1 MLVPEWRPALA
12 AAHVA
17 ALDWLEGLPDRSV
30 TPDAD
35 YDAMYA
41 ALAEPMPEAGCPP
54 EQVISELAAT
64 MKPGLMAFNHG
75 RFFGWVI
82 GGSMPAGVAADWLVA
97 AWDQNT
103 AMAEPSPAV
112 SALEAVTAEWLLEL
126 LDLPRTSSVAFVT
139 GAQVANLVCLAAA
152 RDRVLAEVGWD
163 VEADGLV
170 GAPAVTVLAGEFVH
184 HTVGKAVRILG
195 LGERRMVEIEAD
207 GNARM
212 RPEALAEAL
221 SSVTGPAIICA
232 QAGEIATGGIDPLAA
247 IADVVDARRPDA
259 PTWLHVDGA
268 IGLFGRA
275 SRVLA
280 SKFAGAERAD
290 SWCTDA
296 HKWLNTPYDCG
307 IAIVRDR
314 EAHHRAMT
322 LHASYLP
329 QPGAARD
336 PIDWNPEMSRRAR
349 ATAVYATLRALGR
362 SGVAEI
368 AERDCAM
375 AELLA
380 ESVRMIPGAEVC
392 NEVELNQV
400 LVRLHDPAGQ
410 DDDAHTRAALARL
423 QASGVAFP
431 SGTTFRGRSAIRFS
445 IVNWATDERD
455 VAETVEA
462 LADAHTRWG

>member
-1 MLVPEWRPALA
+1 MRVTDWRPALN
-12 AAHVA
+12 AAHDA
-17 ALDWLEGLPDRSV
+17 ALDWLEH
-30 TPDAD
+30 
-35 YDAMYA
+35 
-41 ALAEPMPEAGCPP
+41 LAERPVGPTRDYAEILEALREPLPEIGVPA
-54 EQVISELAAT
+54 EDVIRALDESVRG
-64 MKPGLMAFNHG
+64 GLMAFNHG

-82 GGSMPAGVAADWLVA
+82 GGAMPVGVAADWLVT

-103 AMAEPSPAV
+103 AMSEPTPGV
-112 SALEAVTAEWLLEL
+112 SAVEALTGEWLLDL
-126 LDLPRTSSVAFVT
+126 LDLPRGASFAFVT

-152 RDRVLAEVGWD
+152 RHRVLADVDWD
-163 VEADGLV
+163 VEADGLI
-170 GAPAVTVLAGEFVH
+170 GAPPVTVVAGEFVH
-184 HTVGKAVRILG
+184 HTIGKAVRILG
-195 LGERRMVEIEAD
+195 LGERRMVEVAAD

-212 RPEALAEAL
+212 RPDALADAL
-221 SSVTGPAIICA
+221 AAVTGPAIVCA

-247 IADVVDARRPDA
+247 IADVVDARRKLA

-275 SRVLA
+275 SHLLA
-280 SKFAGAERAD
+280 PKFAGAERAD

-314 EAHHRAMT
+314 EAHHQSMT

-362 SGVAEI
+362 AGVAKI
-368 AERDCAM
+368 AERDCEM
-375 AELLA
+375 ARLLA
-380 ESVRMIPGAEVC
+380 AGVREIPGAEVI

-400 LVRLHDPAGQ
+400 LIRLQDPAGI
-410 DDDAHTRAALARL
+410 DDDAHTRATLARL
-423 QASGVAFP
+423 QSSGVAFP
-431 SGTTFRGRSAIRFS
+431 SGTTFRGRAAIRFS
-445 IVNWATDERD
+445 IANWATDEDD
-455 VAETVEA
+455 VAETLEA
-462 LADAHTRWG
+462 LAEAHTRWG

>member
-1 MLVPEWRPALA
+1 MRVPEWRPALT
-12 AAHVA
+12 AAHDA
-17 ALDWLEGLPDRSV
+17 ALEWLEHLAERPVRPEVDYEAMYAVLHEPLPDEGLPAERV
-30 TPDAD
+30 IAELDA
-35 YDAMYA
+35 A
-41 ALAEPMPEAGCPP
+41 
-54 EQVISELAAT
+54 VR
-64 MKPGLMAFNHG
+64 PGLMAMNHG

-82 GGSMPAGVAADWLVA
+82 GGSTPAGVAADWLVA

-103 AMAEPSPAV
+103 AMAEPTPGV

-126 LDLPRTSSVAFVT
+126 LDLPATASVAFVT

-152 RDRVLAEVGWD
+152 RDRVLADSGWD
-163 VEADGLV
+163 VEGDGLL
-170 GAPAVTVLAGEFVH
+170 GAPPVSVLAGEFVH

-195 LGERRMVEIEAD
+195 LGESRMVEVAAD
-207 GNARM
+207 DNARM
-212 RPEALAEAL
+212 RPDALADAL
-221 SSVTGPAIICA
+221 AGIEGPTIVCA

-247 IADVVDARRPDA
+247 IADVVDARRDLA

-268 IGLFGRA
+268 IGLFARA
-275 SRVLA
+275 SSVLA
-280 SKFAGAERAD
+280 PRFAGAERAD

-349 ATAVYATLRALGR
+349 ATAVYATLRSLGR
-362 SGVAEI
+362 AGVAEI
-368 AERDCAM
+368 VERDCEM
-375 AELLA
+375 ARLLA
-380 ESVRMIPGAEVC
+380 EGVRAIRGAEVC

-410 DDDAHTRAALARL
+410 DDDAHTRAALASL
-423 QASGVAFP
+423 QASGVAYP
-431 SGTTFRGRSAIRFS
+431 SGTTFRGRAAIRFS
-445 IVNWATDERD
+445 VANWATDADD
-455 VAETVEA
+455 VKQTVSA
-462 LADAHTRWG
+462 LALAHGGAV

>member
-1 MLVPEWRPALA
+1 MRVPEWRPALT
-12 AAHVA
+12 AAHDA
-17 ALDWLEGLPDRSV
+17 ALDWLEHLAERSV
-30 TPDAD
+30 RPDVD
-35 YDAMYA
+35 YDAMYE
-41 ALAEPMPEAGCPP
+41 ALAEPMPEEGLPP
-54 EQVISELAAT
+54 EQVISELAAAV
-64 MKPGLMAFNHG
+64 KPGLMAMNHG

-82 GGSMPAGVAADWLVA
+82 GGAMPAGVAADWLVA

-103 AMAEPSPAV
+103 AMAEPTPGV
-112 SALEAVTAEWLLEL
+112 STLEAVTAEWLLQL

-139 GAQVANLVCLAAA
+139 GAQVANLVCLVAA
-152 RDRVLAEVGWD
+152 RDRVLADVGWD
-163 VEADGLV
+163 VEGDGLV
-170 GAPAVTVLAGEFVH
+170 GAPPVSVLVGEFVH

-195 LGERRMVEIEAD
+195 LGESRMVEVAAD
-207 GNARM
+207 DNARM

-221 SSVTGPAIICA
+221 SAVTGPAIVCA

-247 IADVVDARRPDA
+247 IADVVDARRGHA
-259 PTWLHVDGA
+259 PTWLHIDGA

-275 SRVLA
+275 SGVLA
-280 SKFAGAERAD
+280 PKFAGAERAD

-349 ATAVYATLRALGR
+349 ATAVYATLRSLGR
-362 SGVAEI
+362 EGVAEI
-368 AERDCAM
+368 VERDCEM
-375 AELLA
+375 ARLLA
-380 ESVRMIPGAEVC
+380 DGVRAIPGAEVC

-410 DDDAHTRAALARL
+410 DDDAHTRATLSRL
-423 QASGVAFP
+423 QASGVAYP
-431 SGTTFRGRSAIRFS
+431 SGTTFRGQAAIRFS
-445 IVNWATDERD
+445 VANWATDADD
-455 VAETVEA
+455 VKQTVSA
-462 LADAHTRWG
+462 LALAHCGAA

>member
-1 MLVPEWRPALA
+1 MRVPEWRPALT
-12 AAHVA
+12 AAHDA
-17 ALDWLEGLPDRSV
+17 ALDWLEHLSERSV
-30 TPDAD
+30 RPDVD
-35 YDAMYA
+35 YDAMYE
-41 ALAEPMPEAGCPP
+41 ALAEPMPEEGLPP
-54 EQVISELAAT
+54 EQVISELAAAV
-64 MKPGLMAFNHG
+64 KPGLMAMNHG

-82 GGSMPAGVAADWLVA
+82 GGAMPAGVAADWLVA

-103 AMAEPSPAV
+103 AMAEPTPGV
-112 SALEAVTAEWLLEL
+112 STLEAVTAEWLLQL

-139 GAQVANLVCLAAA
+139 GAQVANLVCLVAA
-152 RDRVLAEVGWD
+152 RDLVLADVGWD
-163 VEADGLV
+163 VEGDGLV
-170 GAPAVTVLAGEFVH
+170 GAPPVSVLVGEFVH

-195 LGERRMVEIEAD
+195 LGESRMVEVAAD
-207 GNARM
+207 DNARM

-221 SSVTGPAIICA
+221 SAVTGPAIVCA

-247 IADVVDARRPDA
+247 IADVVDARRGHA
-259 PTWLHVDGA
+259 PTWLHIDGA

-275 SRVLA
+275 SGVLA
-280 SKFAGAERAD
+280 PKFAGAERAD

-349 ATAVYATLRALGR
+349 ATAVYATLRSLGR
-362 SGVAEI
+362 EGVAEI
-368 AERDCAM
+368 VERDCEM
-375 AELLA
+375 ARLLA
-380 ESVRMIPGAEVC
+380 DGVRAIPGAEVC

-410 DDDAHTRAALARL
+410 DDDAHTRATLSRL
-423 QASGVAFP
+423 QASGVAYP
-431 SGTTFRGRSAIRFS
+431 SGTTFRCQAAIRFS
-445 IVNWATDERD
+445 VANWATDADD
-455 VAETVEA
+455 VKQTVSA
-462 LADAHTRWG
+462 LALAHCGAA

>member
-1 MLVPEWRPALA
+1 MRVPEWRPALT
-12 AAHVA
+12 AAHDA
-17 ALDWLEGLPDRSV
+17 ALDWLEGLSERSV
-30 TPDAD
+30 RPDVD

-41 ALAEPMPEAGCPP
+41 ELSEPIPESGLPP
-54 EQVISELAAT
+54 EQVISELAAS
-64 MKPGLMAFNHG
+64 MAPGLMAFNHG

-82 GGSMPAGVAADWLVA
+82 GGAMPAGVAADWLVA

-112 SALEAVTAEWLLEL
+112 SALEAVTADWLLEL
-126 LDLPRTSSVAFVT
+126 LDLPRSSSVAFVT

-152 RDRVLAEVGWD
+152 RDRVLAEAGWD
-163 VEADGLV
+163 VEGYGLV
-170 GAPAVTVLAGEFVH
+170 GAPPVTVLAGEFVH

-195 LGERRMVEIEAD
+195 LGERRMVEVEAD
-207 GNARM
+207 ANARM
-212 RPEALAEAL
+212 RPEALADAL
-221 SSVTGPAIICA
+221 ASISGPAIVCA

-247 IADVVDARRPDA
+247 IATVVDARRPDA

-280 SKFAGAERAD
+280 PKFAGAERAD

-368 AERDCAM
+368 AERDCEM
-375 AELLA
+375 AQLLA
-380 ESVRMIPGAEVC
+380 EGVRMIPGAEVL
-392 NEVELNQV
+392 NEVDLNQV
-400 LVRLHDPAGQ
+400 LVRLHDPAGL
-410 DDDAHTRAALARL
+410 DDDAHTRAALTRL
-423 QASGVAFP
+423 QDSGVAYP
-431 SGTTFRGRSAIRFS
+431 SGTTFRGWAAIRFS
-445 IVNWATDERD
+445 IANWATDQTD
-455 VAETVEA
+455 VVETLEA
-462 LADAHTRWG
+462 LADAHTRWA

>member
-1 MLVPEWRPALA
+1 MRDPDWRPALA
-12 AAHVA
+12 AAHDA
-17 ALDWLEGLPDRSV
+17 ALDWLEHRSERPVRPDV
-30 TPDAD
+30 D

-41 ALAEPMPEAGCPP
+41 ALAEPMPQKGLPA
-54 EQVISELAAT
+54 EQVVAELAAT
-64 MKPGLMAFNHG
+64 LKPGLMAFNHG

-82 GGSMPAGVAADWLVA
+82 GGAMPAGVAADWLVA

-103 AMAEPSPAV
+103 AMSAPTPGV
-112 SALEAVTAEWLLEL
+112 SALEAVTADWLLDL
-126 LDLPRTSSVAFVT
+126 LDLPRSCSVAFVT

-152 RDRVLAEVGWD
+152 RDRVLAEAGWD

-170 GAPAVTVLAGEFVH
+170 GAPPVTVLAGEFVH

-195 LGERRMVEIEAD
+195 LGERRMVEVEAD

-221 SSVTGPAIICA
+221 SSIKGPVIVCA

-247 IADVVDARRPDA
+247 IANLVDARRPDA

-268 IGLFGRA
+268 IGLLGRA

-280 SKFAGAERAD
+280 PKFAGAERAD

-368 AERDCAM
+368 AERDCEM
-375 AELLA
+375 AQLLA
-380 ESVRMIPGAEVC
+380 EGIRMIPGAEVI
-392 NEVELNQV
+392 NEVDLNQV
-400 LVRLHDPAGQ
+400 LGRLHDPAGL
-410 DDDAHTRAALARL
+410 DDDAHTRATLARV
-423 QASGVAFP
+423 QESGVAYP
-431 SGTTFRGRSAIRFS
+431 SGTTFRGRAAIRFS
-445 IVNWATDERD
+445 IVNWATDETD
-455 VAETVEA
+455 IAETLET

>member
-1 MLVPEWRPALA
+1 MRVPDWRPALT
-12 AAHVA
+12 AAHDA
-17 ALDWLEGLPDRSV
+17 ALDWLEHRAERPVRPDV
-30 TPDAD
+30 G

-41 ALAEPMPEAGCPP
+41 ALAEPMPEHGMPA
-54 EQVISELAAT
+54 EQVVAELAAT
-64 MKPGLMAFNHG
+64 VRPGLTAFNHG

-82 GGSMPAGVAADWLVA
+82 GGAMPAGVAADWLVA

-103 AMAEPSPAV
+103 AMGEPSPGV
-112 SALEAVTAEWLLEL
+112 SALEAVTGEWLLEL
-126 LDLPRTSSVAFVT
+126 LDLPRTCSVAFVT

-152 RDRVLAEVGWD
+152 RDRVLADVGWD

-170 GAPAVTVLAGEFVH
+170 GAPPVTVLAGEFVH

-195 LGERRMVEIEAD
+195 LGERRVVEVAAD

-212 RPEALAEAL
+212 RPNALAEAL
-221 SSVTGPAIICA
+221 SAVAGPAIVCA
-232 QAGEIATGGIDPLAA
+232 QAGEIATGGIDPLSA
-247 IADVVDARRPDA
+247 IADIVDARRPLA

-275 SRVLA
+275 SHVLA
-280 SKFAGAERAD
+280 PKFAGAERAD

-307 IAIVRDR
+307 IAMVRDR

-362 SGVAEI
+362 AGVAEI
-368 AERDCAM
+368 AERDCEM
-375 AELLA
+375 AQLLA
-380 ESVRMIPGAEVC
+380 AGVREIPGAEVV

-400 LVRLHDPAGQ
+400 LVRLQDPAGI
-410 DDDAHTRAALARL
+410 DDDAHTLAALARL
-423 QASGVAFP
+423 QTSGVAFP
-431 SGTTFRGRSAIRFS
+431 SGTTFRGRAAIRFS
-445 IVNWATDERD
+445 IVNWATDEAD
-455 VAETVEA
+455 IAETLEA
-462 LADAHTRWG
+462 LAEAHTRWG

>member
-1 MLVPEWRPALA
+1 MRVPDWRPALT
-12 AAHVA
+12 AAHDA
-17 ALDWLEGLPDRSV
+17 ALDWLEHLDERSV
-30 TPDAD
+30 RPDSD

-41 ALAEPMPEAGCPP
+41 ALTEPMPETGRAP

-64 MKPGLMAFNHG
+64 VKPGLMAMNHG

-82 GGSMPAGVAADWLVA
+82 GGATPAGVAADWLVA

-103 AMAEPSPAV
+103 AMAEPTPGL

-126 LDLPRTSSVAFVT
+126 LDLPRSSSVAFVT

-152 RDRVLAEVGWD
+152 RDRVLADVGWD
-163 VEADGLV
+163 VEAQGLL
-170 GAPAVTVLAGEFVH
+170 GAPAVHVLAGEYMH
-184 HTVGKAVRILG
+184 HTIGKAVRILG
-195 LGERRMVEIEAD
+195 LGEARIVRVAAD

-212 RPEALAEAL
+212 RPDALAAAL
-221 SSVTGPAIICA
+221 SAVEGPAIVCA
-232 QAGEIATGGIDPLAA
+232 QAGEIATGGIDPLDR
-247 IADVVDARRPDA
+247 IADAADARRSSA
-259 PTWLHVDGA
+259 PTWLHIDGA

-275 SRVLA
+275 STVVS
-280 SKFAGAERAD
+280 SKLAGAERAD

-307 IAIVRDR
+307 IAVVRDR

-322 LHASYLP
+322 LQASYLP

-362 SGVAEI
+362 SGVAELV
-368 AERDCAM
+368 ERDCAM
-375 AELLA
+375 AQLLA
-380 ESVRMIPGAEVC
+380 EGVRAIPGAEVC

-400 LVRLHDPAGQ
+400 LVRLRDPAGQ
-410 DDDAHTRAALARL
+410 DDDAHTRATLSRL
-423 QASGVAFP
+423 QMSGVAFP
-431 SGTTFRGRSAIRFS
+431 SGTMFEGRAAIRFS
-445 IVNWATDERD
+445 VANWATDED
-455 VAETVEA
+455 DIAETLEA
-462 LADAHTRWG
+462 LCDAHTRWG

>member
-1 MLVPEWRPALA
+1 MRVPEWRPALT
-12 AAHVA
+12 AAHDA
-17 ALDWLEGLPDRSV
+17 ALDWLEHLSERSV
-30 TPDAD
+30 RPDVD
-35 YDAMYA
+35 YDAMYE
-41 ALAEPMPEAGCPP
+41 ALAEPMPEEGLPP
-54 EQVISELAAT
+54 EQVISELAAAV
-64 MKPGLMAFNHG
+64 KPGLMAMNHG

-82 GGSMPAGVAADWLVA
+82 GGAMPAGVAADWLVA

-103 AMAEPSPAV
+103 AMAEPTPGV
-112 SALEAVTAEWLLEL
+112 STLEAVTAEWLLQL

-152 RDRVLAEVGWD
+152 RDRVLADVGWD
-163 VEADGLV
+163 VEGDGLV
-170 GAPAVTVLAGEFVH
+170 GAPPVSVLVGEFVH

-195 LGERRMVEIEAD
+195 LGESRMVEVAAGD
-207 GNARM
+207 NARM

-221 SSVTGPAIICA
+221 SAVTGPAIVCA

-247 IADVVDARRPDA
+247 IADVVGARRGHA
-259 PTWLHVDGA
+259 PTWLHIDGA

-275 SRVLA
+275 SGVLA
-280 SKFAGAERAD
+280 PKFAGAERAD

-349 ATAVYATLRALGR
+349 ATAVYATLRSLGR
-362 SGVAEI
+362 EGVAEI
-368 AERDCAM
+368 VERDCEM
-375 AELLA
+375 ARLLA
-380 ESVRMIPGAEVC
+380 DGVRAIPGAEVC

-410 DDDAHTRAALARL
+410 DDDAHTRATLSRL
-423 QASGVAFP
+423 QASGVAYP
-431 SGTTFRGRSAIRFS
+431 SGTTFRGQAAIRFS
-445 IVNWATDERD
+445 VANWATDADD
-455 VAETVEA
+455 VKQTVSA
-462 LADAHTRWG
+462 LALAHCGAA

>member
-1 MLVPEWRPALA
+1 V
-12 AAHVA
+12 
-17 ALDWLEGLPDRSV
+17 DWLEKLPERSV
-30 TPDAD
+30 GPGLD

-41 ALAEPMPEAGCPP
+41 ALTEPMPEEGLPA

-64 MKPGLMAFNHG
+64 MEPGLMAFNHG

-82 GGSMPAGVAADWLVA
+82 GGAMPAGVAADWLVA

-103 AMAEPSPAV
+103 AMAEPSPGV
-112 SALEAVTAEWLLEL
+112 SALEAVTADWLLEL
-126 LDLPRTSSVAFVT
+126 LDLPRTCSVAFVT
-139 GAQVANLVCLAAA
+139 GAQIANLVCLAAA
-152 RDRVLAEVGWD
+152 RDRVLTDVGWD

-170 GAPAVTVLAGEFVH
+170 GAPVVTVLAGEFVH
-184 HTVGKAVRILG
+184 HTIGKAVRILG
-195 LGERRMVEIEAD
+195 LGEARIMEVAAD
-207 GNARM
+207 DNARM

-221 SSVTGPAIICA
+221 STVTGPAIVCA

-247 IADVVDARRPDA
+247 IADVVDTRRHQA
-259 PTWLHVDGA
+259 PTWLHIDGA

-275 SRVLA
+275 SAAL
-280 SKFAGAERAD
+280 SPKFAGAERAD

-329 QPGAARD
+329 KPGAARD

-349 ATAVYATLRALGR
+349 ATAVYATLRSLGR
-362 SGVAEI
+362 TGVAEI
-368 AERDCAM
+368 AERDCRM
-375 AELLA
+375 ACLLA
-380 ESVRMIPGAEVC
+380 EGVRAIPGAEVC

-410 DDDAHTRAALARL
+410 DDDAHTRAALIRL
-423 QASGVAFP
+423 QASGVAYP
-431 SGTTFRGRSAIRFS
+431 SGTTYRGKAAIRFS
-445 IVNWATDERD
+445 VANWATDEAD
-455 VAETVEA
+455 VAETIEA
-462 LADAHTRWG
+462 LSEAHTRWG

>member
-1 MLVPEWRPALA
+1 MRVPEWRPALT
-12 AAHVA
+12 AAHDA
-17 ALDWLEGLPDRSV
+17 ALEWLEHLSERSV
-30 TPDAD
+30 QPDAD
-35 YDAMYA
+35 YAAMYE
-41 ALAEPMPEAGCPP
+41 ALVEPMPAQGLPP
-54 EQVISELAAT
+54 EQVISELAVAL
-64 MKPGLMAFNHG
+64 KPGLMAMNHG

-82 GGSMPAGVAADWLVA
+82 GGSMPVGVAADWLVA

-103 AMAEPSPAV
+103 AMAQPTPGA

-152 RDRVLAEVGWD
+152 RDRVLADVGWD

-170 GAPAVTVLAGEFVH
+170 GAPAVTVIAGEFAH
-184 HTVGKAVRILG
+184 HTIGKAVRILG
-195 LGERRMVEIEAD
+195 LGEKRIVGVAAD
-207 GNARM
+207 ENARM
-212 RPEALAEAL
+212 RPAALAQAL
-221 SSVTGPAIICA
+221 AAVSGPAIVCA

-247 IADVVDARRPDA
+247 IADVVDARRGQA

-275 SRVLA
+275 SSVLA
-280 SKFAGAERAD
+280 PKFAGAERAD

-322 LHASYLP
+322 LQASYLP

-368 AERDCAM
+368 AERDCEM
-375 AELLA
+375 ARLLA
-380 ESVRMIPGAEVC
+380 EGIRAIPGAEVC
-392 NEVELNQV
+392 NEVQLNQV
-400 LVRLHDPAGQ
+400 LVHLHDPAGQ
-410 DDDAHTRAALARL
+410 DDDAHTRAALTRI
-423 QASGVAFP
+423 QTSGIAFP

-445 IVNWATDERD
+445 IANWATDESD
-455 VAETVEA
+455 IAETLAA
-462 LADAHTRWG
+462 LVDAHTRRG

>member
-1 MLVPEWRPALA
+1 
-12 AAHVA
+12 
-17 ALDWLEGLPDRSV
+17 
-30 TPDAD
+30 
-35 YDAMYA
+35 MYA
-41 ALAEPMPEAGCPP
+41 ALSEPMPEAGVPA
-54 EQVISELAAT
+54 ERVISELAAT
-64 MKPGLMAFNHG
+64 LKPGLMAFNHG

-82 GGSMPAGVAADWLVA
+82 GGAMPAGVAADWLVA

-103 AMAEPSPAV
+103 AMAEPTPGV

-152 RDRVLAEVGWD
+152 RGRVLAEAGWD

-170 GAPAVTVLAGEFVH
+170 GAPPVTVLAGEFVH

-195 LGERRMVEIEAD
+195 LGERRMVEVEAD
-207 GNARM
+207 ANARM

-221 SSVTGPAIICA
+221 MTVEGPVIVCA
-232 QAGEIATGGIDPLAA
+232 QAGEIATGGIDPLGA
-247 IADVVDARRPDA
+247 IASVVDARRPDA

-280 SKFAGAERAD
+280 PKFAGAERAD

-349 ATAVYATLRALGR
+349 ATAVYATLRSLGR
-362 SGVAEI
+362 EGVAEI
-368 AERDCAM
+368 AERDCEM
-375 AELLA
+375 AQLLA
-380 ESVRMIPGAEVC
+380 EGVRMIPGAEVC
-392 NEVELNQV
+392 NHVELNQV
-400 LVRLHDPAGQ
+400 LVRLHDPAGL

-431 SGTTFRGRSAIRFS
+431 SGTTFRGRAAIRFS
-445 IVNWATDERD
+445 IVNWATDESD
-455 VAETVEA
+455 IAETLEA
-462 LADAHTRWG
+462 LADAHARWG

>member
-1 MLVPEWRPALA
+1 MRVTDWRPALA
-12 AAHVA
+12 TAHDA
-17 ALDWLEGLPDRSV
+17 ALDWLEHLAERPVGPTRDYAEILEALREPLPGTGLP
-30 TPDAD
+30 AD
-35 YDAMYA
+35 
-41 ALAEPMPEAGCPP
+41 
-54 EQVISELAAT
+54 QVIRDLDEAVRG
-64 MKPGLMAFNHG
+64 GLMAFNHG

-82 GGSMPAGVAADWLVA
+82 GGAMPVGVAADWLVT

-103 AMAEPSPAV
+103 AMSEPTPGV
-112 SALEAVTAEWLLEL
+112 SAVEALTGEWLLEL
-126 LDLPRTSSVAFVT
+126 LDLPRSASVAFVT

-152 RDRVLAEVGWD
+152 RHRVLADVGWD
-163 VEADGLV
+163 VEADGLI
-170 GAPAVTVLAGEFVH
+170 GAPPVTVVAGEFVH
-184 HTVGKAVRILG
+184 NTVGKAVRILG
-195 LGERRMVEIEAD
+195 LGEKRMVEVAAD

-212 RPEALAEAL
+212 RPDALADAL
-221 SSVTGPAIICA
+221 AAVTGPAIVCA

-247 IADVVDARRPDA
+247 ISDVVDARRQLA

-275 SRVLA
+275 SHVLA
-280 SKFAGAERAD
+280 PKFAGAERAD

-314 EAHHRAMT
+314 EAHHQAMT

-362 SGVAEI
+362 AGVAEI
-368 AERDCAM
+368 ADRDCEM
-375 AELLA
+375 ARLLA
-380 ESVRMIPGAEVC
+380 AGVREIPGAEVI

-400 LVRLHDPAGQ
+400 LVRLQDPAGL
-410 DDDAHTRAALARL
+410 DDDAHTLAVLSRL
-423 QASGVAFP
+423 QDSGVAFP
-431 SGTTFRGRSAIRFS
+431 SGTTFRGRAAIRFS
-445 IVNWATDERD
+445 TVNWATDEAD
-455 VAETVEA
+455 IAETLEG
-462 LADAHTRWG
+462 LAETHTRWG

>member
-1 MLVPEWRPALA
+1 MRVPEWRPALTV
-12 AAHVA
+12 AHDA
-17 ALDWLEGLPDRSV
+17 ALDWLEQLPERSV
-30 TPDAD
+30 RPDVD

-41 ALAEPMPEAGCPP
+41 ALSEPMPEAGLPA

-64 MKPGLMAFNHG
+64 LKPGLMAMNHG

-82 GGSMPAGVAADWLVA
+82 GGAMPAGVAADWLVA

-103 AMAEPSPAV
+103 AMAEPTPGM

-126 LDLPRTSSVAFVT
+126 LDLPRSSSVAFVT

-184 HTVGKAVRILG
+184 HTVGRAVRILG
-195 LGERRMVEIEAD
+195 LGEKRIVGVEAD

-221 SSVTGPAIICA
+221 SAVTGPAIVCA
-232 QAGEIATGGIDPLAA
+232 QAGEIATGGIDPLAT
-247 IADVVDARRPDA
+247 IAGVVDARRHLA

-268 IGLFGRA
+268 IGLLGRA

-280 SKFAGAERAD
+280 PKFAGAERAD

-307 IAIVRDR
+307 IAIVRDP

-329 QPGAARD
+329 QAGAARD

-349 ATAVYATLRALGR
+349 ATAVYATLRSLGR

-368 AERDCAM
+368 VERDCAM
-375 AELLA
+375 ARLLA
-380 ESVRMIPGAEVC
+380 VGVRAIPGAEVC

-400 LVRLHDPAGQ
+400 LVRLLDPAGL
-410 DDDAHTRAALARL
+410 DDDAHTRATLTRL
-423 QASGVAFP
+423 QVSGVAYP
-431 SGTTFRGRSAIRFS
+431 SGTTFRGKAAIRFS
-445 IVNWATDERD
+445 VANWATDEAD
-455 VAETVEA
+455 IAETLEA

>member
-1 MLVPEWRPALA
+1 MRVPEWRPALT
-12 AAHVA
+12 AAHDA
-17 ALDWLEGLPDRSV
+17 ALDWLEHLAERSV
-30 TPDAD
+30 GPDVG
-35 YDAMYA
+35 YDAMYE
-41 ALAEPMPEAGCPP
+41 ALAAPMPEEGLPP

-64 MKPGLMAFNHG
+64 MRPGLMAMNHG

-82 GGSMPAGVAADWLVA
+82 GGTTPAGVAADWLVA

-103 AMAEPSPAV
+103 AMAEPTPAV
-112 SALEAVTAEWLLEL
+112 SALEAVTAEWLLQL

-152 RDRVLAEVGWD
+152 RDRVLADVGWD

-170 GAPAVTVLAGEFVH
+170 GAPPVTVLAGEFVH
-184 HTVGKAVRILG
+184 HTIGKAVRILG
-195 LGERRMVEIEAD
+195 LGEARTVEVAAD
-207 GNARM
+207 DNARM
-212 RPEALAEAL
+212 RPDALAEAL
-221 SSVTGPAIICA
+221 ARVTGPAIVCG

-247 IADVVDARRPDA
+247 IADVVDTRRGHV

-275 SRVLA
+275 SDVLRP
-280 SKFAGAERAD
+280 KFAGAERAD

-296 HKWLNTPYDCG
+296 HKWLNSPYDCG

-322 LHASYLP
+322 LQASYLP

-368 AERDCAM
+368 VERDCDM
-375 AELLA
+375 ARLLA
-380 ESVRMIPGAEVC
+380 DGVREIPGAEVC

-400 LVRLHDPAGQ
+400 LVRLQDPAGQ
-410 DDDAHTRAALARL
+410 DDDAHTRATLSRI
-423 QASGVAFP
+423 QDSGVAFP
-431 SGTTFRGRSAIRFS
+431 SGTTFRGRAAIRFS
-445 IVNWATDERD
+445 VANWATDETD
-455 VAETVEA
+455 VAETVAA
-462 LADAHTRWG
+462 LAEAHTRSV

>member
-1 MLVPEWRPALA
+1 MRVPEWRPALT
-12 AAHVA
+12 AAHDA
-17 ALDWLEGLPDRSV
+17 ALDWLEHLSERSV
-30 TPDAD
+30 RPDVD
-35 YDAMYA
+35 YEAMYS
-41 ALAEPMPEAGCPP
+41 ALAGPMPEDGLPP

-64 MKPGLMAFNHG
+64 IKPGLMAFNHG
-75 RFFGWVI
+75 RFFGYVI

-103 AMAEPSPAV
+103 AMAEPSPGV

-152 RDRVLAEVGWD
+152 RDRVLADVGWD

-170 GAPAVTVLAGEFVH
+170 GAPAVTVLVGEFVH
-184 HTVGKAVRILG
+184 HTIGKAVRILG
-195 LGERRMVEIEAD
+195 LGEARMVEVATD
-207 GNARM
+207 DNARI

-221 SSVTGPAIICA
+221 ACVTGPAIVCA
-232 QAGEIATGGIDPLAA
+232 QAGEIATGGVDPLAA
-247 IADVVDARRPDA
+247 IADVVDARRPQA

-275 SRVLA
+275 STVLA
-280 SKFAGAERAD
+280 PKFAGAERAD

-314 EAHHRAMT
+314 EAHHKAMT

-329 QPGAARD
+329 QHGAARD

-349 ATAVYATLRALGR
+349 ATAVYATLRSLGR
-362 SGVAEI
+362 AGVAEI
-368 AERDCAM
+368 TERDCRM
-375 AELLA
+375 ARLLA
-380 ESVRMIPGAEVC
+380 EGVRAIPGAEVC

-431 SGTTFRGRSAIRFS
+431 SGTTFRGKAAIRFS
-445 IVNWATDERD
+445 IVNWATDETD
-455 VAETVEA
+455 IAETLGA
-462 LADAHTRWG
+462 LADAHTRWD